1 MHTNQQN
8 LNSMKQLRTY
18 TSYQNIMN
26 LAAAN
31 EPFGTNMRE
40 TSNSM
45 EPFRA
50 KKKRREEYTLQNNV
64 QD

>member
-1 MHTNQQN
+1 
-8 LNSMKQLRTY
+8 MKQLRTY